1 MATKKNNQPLAE
13 HLPYRHQ
20 QLLDASDVMAAQ
32 PWMSFE
38 CHQLSAGHFSGS
50 IQSADIGG
58 LQLANEA
65 DGQTVHKFGI
75 TSDDTCTVSVALPA
89 SPRAGFN
96 HNALL
101 PFGLCTQASPYG
113 CFDQLNLTEE
123 TAVVLLP
130 AATEFD
136 IVVPGNIETWYVTFN
151 QTELLTRARLLNE
164 RQWDRDPDAVMQFNT
179 QGQALFTHSLVS
191 ALQLIKQAGNTG
203 LDEKTLRKSLMD
215 NVLLSMNQS
224 GSPGETPSPRT
235 RLQAARI
242 IRKAREY
249 TEASLAQAACPTI
262 VDICGHVGVS
272 ERTLQYSFRKMMH
285 MTPVAYLRVM
295 RLNRARAA
303 LLSNQPGNTTV
314 TLVATHWGFL
324 HMGRFARDYQAL
336 FHEKPSETLARMR

>member
-1 MATKKNNQPLAE
+1 MATKKNNQPLTE

-32 PWMSFE
+32 PWVPFE

-58 LQLANEA
+58 LQLVNEA
-65 DGQTVHKFGI
+65 HGQTTHKFGI
-75 TSDDTCTVSVALPA
+75 TPADTCTVSAAL
-89 SPRAGFN
+89 
-96 HNALL
+96 
-101 PFGLCTQASPYG
+101 QASTNG
-113 CFDQLNLTEE
+113 LFNQLDLTEE
-123 TAVVLLP
+123 TAVVFLP
-130 AATEFD
+130 AATEFNV
-136 IVVPGNIETWYVTFN
+136 VVPGNIETWYVTFS

-191 ALQLIKQAGNTG
+191 ALQLIKQQAGNTG

-224 GSPGETPSPRT
+224 GTPGETPSPRT

-242 IRKAREY
+242 IRETREY

-272 ERTLQYSFRKMMH
+272 ERTLQYSFRKVMQ